1 MDKLGLGLDDEI
13 QQETAQKHPREQRK
27 ASIQKC
33 IQFLVHASHCRDPM
47 CKQPSCIKMK
57 RVLRHTRDCKLR
69 ISGKCTIC
77 KQFLLL
83 CYSHAKSCKD
93 DNCHVPICARIKK
106 NLCEQRAQQ
115 QARQNRFMQLRMMSM
130 GQMTTNS
137 STNSNGSSNHQGSS
151 TTSSTASSTASPA
164 PAYTLPGNS
173 KNPTPPSKA
182 SPANHPPTSTTPV
195 PASTVAPSPVGSTSV
210 GKGGPMTGPQYIRM
224 VASSP
229 SSLQHAVPQPC
240 NPPEQSMPAPNVI
253 VSTGSSLLGEMKVM
267 HDPQPQVPME
277 KSILS
282 TLRGP
287 YPLQKQQALM
297 YLQQHPEIMPRV
309 QAMASQQPESI
320 PPELLPSLPQ
330 MSPTFTSGKPLT
342 DIPQMN
348 AMALR
353 PSQGTTGG
361 NVAPTYQSSLTPQL
375 LQAQLL
381 QAQLQDYP
389 VQSVHQ
395 AMQYPRVQ
403 QLYSDHPDQAVNQQH
418 HPSQLQAMPGQLTP
432 PIFNPP
438 TPGYPQQPLT
448 LGPRPQ
454 YPSVVMHS
462 PPTPQSVGY
471 TKEQATHKGMPVDP
485 SIHGNRS

>member
-13 QQETAQKHPREQRK
+13 QQDTAQKDPREQRK
-27 ASIQKC
+27 ASIQKF
-33 IQFLVHASHCRDPM
+33 IQFLVHASNCCDHM
-47 CKQPSCIKMK
+47 CKQTSCIKMK

-69 ISGKCTIC
+69 MSGNCTIC
-77 KQFLLL
+77 KSFLLL

-93 DNCHVPICARIKK
+93 DNCCAPICARIKK

-115 QARQNRFMQLRMMSM
+115 QVRQNRFMQLRMLNM

-151 TTSSTASSTASPA
+151 TASSTASPA
-164 PAYTLPGNS
+164 PAHTPPGNS
-173 KNPTPPSKA
+173 KNPTPPSKG
-182 SPANHPPTSTTPV
+182 SPANYPPTSTTPV
-195 PASTVAPSPVGSTSV
+195 PASTVAPSPVGSRSV
-210 GKGGPMTGPQYIRM
+210 GEGGPMSPGETHTPGLQYIRM
-224 VASSP
+224 ATSSP
-229 SSLQHAVPQPC
+229 SSLQHAMPQPG

-253 VSTGSSLLGEMKVM
+253 VSTGSGLLGEMKVM
-267 HDPQPQVPME
+267 HDPQSQVPME

-282 TLRGP
+282 ALRGP

-297 YLQQHPEIMPRV
+297 YLQQHPEITPRV
-309 QAMASQQPESI
+309 QAMACQQPEGI
-320 PPELLPSLPQ
+320 PPELLPPLPQ
-330 MSPTFTSGKPLT
+330 MSPTFTSLT

-348 AMALR
+348 ATALR
-353 PSQGTTGG
+353 PPQGTTGG
-361 NVAPTYQSSLTPQL
+361 SVTPTYQSSLIPQL
-375 LQAQLL
+375 LQAR
-381 QAQLQDYP
+381 LQDYP

-395 AMQYPRVQ
+395 AMQYPRVQQQMMTQNAQ

-432 PIFNPP
+432 PVFNPP

-448 LGPRPQ
+448 LGPPPQ

-462 PPTPQSVGY
+462 PQSPN
-471 TKEQATHKGMPVDP
+471 Q
-485 SIHGNRS
+485 